1 MNVQYD
7 LTSPRRARGVSGMPE
22 PRAAAAATGYDRFV
36 PVTTLA
42 LAAALLVSSPEG
54 EARISLDL
62 KDAPIVDVLR
72 LLADVAGLQ
81 VVVDPG
87 VSCTFSMKLTE
98 VRWQTAL
105 DASLRS
111 CGLGREEED
120 GVLRVA
126 PTARLLEEAAARRR
140 LAEERRANTPRT
152 LATFRLSYARAEQVA
167 PLLKRWLSPRAEVN
181 YDARTNT
188 LIIVD

>member
-1 MNVQYD
+1 
-7 LTSPRRARGVSGMPE
+7 MPE
-22 PRAAAAATGYDRFV
+22 RAAPPAATGYDGLV
-36 PVTTLA
+36 PVTSLA
-42 LAAALLVSSPEG
+42 LAAVLVVSSPAEG
-54 EARISLDL
+54 EARISVDL

-72 LLADVAGLQ
+72 LLADVAGFQ

-140 LAEERRANTPRT
+140 LAEERRASAPRT
-152 LATFRLSYARAEQVA
+152 LTTFRLSHARAEQVA
-167 PLLKRWLSPRAEVN
+167 PLLKRWLSPRGEVN